1 MASLGATELVIIGV
15 LILTLA
21 VAFVGFVIFVGV
33 RVMRARRPFDGSG
46 SHGSFD
52 LATKV
57 RGLKSQGRYEQA
69 VLLVRGETGLV
80 EEEARSFV
88 DRA

>member
-1 MASLGATELVIIGV
+1 MAGIGAPELVIIV
-15 LILTLA
+15 LVLA
-21 VAFVGFVIFVGV
+21 LAGSLVGFVIFMSG
-33 RVMRARRPFDGSG
+33 RAARARRPFDGSV

-69 VLLVRGETGLV
+69 VLLVRGETGFG

>member
-1 MASLGATELVIIGV
+1 MSGIGAPELVIIALV
-15 LILTLA
+15 LALA
-21 VAFVGFVIFVGV
+21 GSFVAFVIFVSG
-33 RVMRARRPFDGSG
+33 RVARARRPFDGSV

-57 RGLKSQGRYEQA
+57 RGLKAQGRYEQA

-80 EEEARSFV
+80 EEDARSFV